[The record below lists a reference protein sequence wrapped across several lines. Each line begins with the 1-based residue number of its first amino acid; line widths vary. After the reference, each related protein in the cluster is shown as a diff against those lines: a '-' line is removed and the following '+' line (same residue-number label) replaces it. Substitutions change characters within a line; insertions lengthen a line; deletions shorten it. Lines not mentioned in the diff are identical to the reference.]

1 MSRSRSIRKA
11 EHERRQVKLVAVQ
24 YRSGPTHL
32 MTMLDRP
39 QAMTV
44 LGIISQPLP
53 ARRATG
59 TALGK
64 AIRALKREHPGT
76 RWHGQTIGVRLTSIG
91 GVVSMAPHPIVGRVA
106 LLAEALC
113 FTDCA
118 LEHAIRQLE
127 RFVAFG
133 DVPYIHVGELSLAAA
148 ETLRAAA

>member
-1 MSRSRSIRKA
+1 MNCMRKA

-32 MTMLDRP
+32 MVMLDRQ
-39 QAMTV
+39 QAATV
-44 LGIISQPLP
+44 VGIISQPLP

-59 TALGK
+59 TALRN
-64 AIRALKREHPGT
+64 ALAVLKRQHPGT
-76 RWHGQTIGVRLTSIG
+76 RWHGQTIGVRLTSPG
-91 GVVSMAPHPIVGRVA
+91 GIVALAPHPIVGRVA

-127 RFVAFG
+127 RFAAFG
-133 DVPYIHVGELSLAAA
+133 DVPYIHIGEVSIIAAD
-148 ETLRAAA
+148 TVRRAA